1 MMQPVLRERSALS
14 YLAEHPEA
22 TDFTGWVALTNE
34 CFRPSE
40 PPNPPPLALW
50 LPRSG
55 GEATGE
61 RFSFSSQAAD
71 AAVRRGVRASLV
83 EELASACRRS
93 QRDLYE
99 YLGLDRTT
107 VRRRVDKGLDLP
119 ADTAARLLMLVQLV
133 GRAAEV
139 FGTVRDGV
147 EWLTAPHPMLADA
160 TPLQYARTP
169 WGAQKVDSVLVA
181 IRYGGVA

>member
-1 MMQPVLRERSALS
+1 MIQPEVHERSPVTYS
-14 YLAEHPEA
+14 GEPPEA
-22 TDFTGWVALTNE
+22 VDFTGWVTMTNE
-34 CFRPSE
+34 RLGASE
-40 PPNPPPLALW
+40 PANQPQLMLW

-71 AAVRRGVRASLV
+71 AAVRKGIRASVV
-83 EELASACRRS
+83 EEVASASHLS
-93 QRDLYE
+93 QRDLYQ

-107 VRRRVDKGLDLP
+107 VRRRAEKGLDLLP
-119 ADTAARLLMLVQLV
+119 DTAARLLMLVQLV

-147 EWLTAPHPMLADA
+147 EWLTTPHPILADA
-160 TPLQYARTP
+160 TPLQHARTP